1 MSVYTDEAIQKTAQR
16 RAKDF
21 LENEK
26 EYMLGFVEAEQANPL
41 TKGLGEAAVSD
52 PAKAV
57 GMIFSVDR
65 VLADTFAAA
74 VKTKDY
80 LDFAARVEATLR
92 SGGRLI
98 LSGCGATGRLC
109 LNLEASWRRA
119 LCRLEAQMP
128 EKVAQIRALADQ
140 VETIMTGGDYALI
153 KSVECFED
161 YAELGAQQAK
171 LLKVGK
177 GDLLIGVTA
186 TAETTSI
193 LGTALYASEQGAEV
207 QMVVCSNPV
216 SVSARLERA
225 RRVFERDNVYSV
237 YLPCGAMAVTG
248 STRMQSSTIEQLV
261 IASAMQSAMAN
272 ILEERSLAVD
282 YAAGFASLTEHLL
295 SEKTLTA
302 VADYAKL
309 EAALYKRGELVTYF
323 ADEYLLDVLSDT
335 TERSPTFVVPPF
347 LPEGAQGPVSWA
359 FVKDPQRDTLSAW
372 RACLMHEPRCIGWT
386 KEDYDGFGVQVD
398 PVPQI
403 DTPDLMRY
411 RIGYE
416 DCPAREGR
424 PGAAV
429 WVGEEIPC
437 AAFEGHAA
445 RYGQHA
451 KLTLVLP
458 GFDFPKT
465 PMKIFEHITMK
476 LLLNTVSTVSMG
488 MMGRLTSNYM
498 TWLNMSNKKLI
509 DRSTRL
515 IMQECGVDYETAL
528 YELLYSDECI
538 RRDHAG
544 DRRSPAQETIARLNG
559 AMFTPKSRPL

>member
-1 MSVYTDEAIQKTAQR
+1 VSSYTNEALQKNAQQ

-41 TKGLGEAAVSD
+41 TKGLGEAAASD
-52 PAKAV
+52 PVKAV
-57 GMIFSVDR
+57 KMIFSVDR
-65 VLADTFAAA
+65 ALADTFAAA

-92 SGGRLI
+92 AGGRLI

-119 LCRLEAQMP
+119 LCCLEKEMP
-128 EKVAQIRALADQ
+128 EKAEQIRALADQ
-140 VETIMTGGDYALI
+140 VITIMTGGDYALI

-171 LLKVGK
+171 LLGIGK

-193 LGTALYASEQGAEV
+193 LGTALYASEQGSDV
-207 QMVVCSNPV
+207 QMVVCSNPA
-216 SVSARLERA
+216 SVGARLERA
-225 RRVFERDNVYSV
+225 RRVFERENVYSI

-248 STRMQSSTIEQLV
+248 STRMQSSTIEQLI
-261 IASAMQSAMAN
+261 IASVMQSAMAN
-272 ILEERSLAVD
+272 ILETPQMETD
-282 YAAGFASLTEHLL
+282 YAAAFTALTEHLL
-295 SEKTLTA
+295 HEKTLTA
-302 VADYAKL
+302 VADYAAL
-309 EAALYKRGELVTYF
+309 EAELYKRGELVTYF

-347 LPEGAQGPVSWA
+347 LPEGIQGTVSWA
-359 FVKDPQRDTLSAW
+359 FVKDPQRDTTAAW
-372 RACLMHEPRCIGWT
+372 RACLQHELRCIGWK

-398 PVPQI
+398 PIPQI
-403 DTPDLMRY
+403 DTKDLLRY
-411 RIGYE
+411 RIGFE

-429 WVGEEIPC
+429 WVGEETPC
-437 AAFEGHAA
+437 AAFESHAS
-445 RYGQHA
+445 RYAQRA
-451 KLTLVLP
+451 SLTLSIP

-465 PMKIFEHITMK
+465 PMRIFEHITMK
-476 LLLNTVSTVSMG
+476 LMLNTVSTVSMG
-488 MMGRLTSNYM
+488 VMGRLTSNFM

-515 IMQECGVDYETAL
+515 IMQECEVDYETAL
-528 YELLYSDECI
+528 RELLYSDECI
-538 RRDHAG
+538 RRENAG

-559 AMFTPKSRPL
+559 TK

>member
-1 MSVYTDEAIQKTAQR
+1 MDEAIYKTAQQ

-41 TKGLGEAAVSD
+41 TKGLGEAAASD
-52 PAKAV
+52 PVKAV
-57 GMIFSVDR
+57 RMIFSVDR
-65 VLADTFAAA
+65 ALADTVAAA
-74 VKTKDY
+74 VKTQDY
-80 LDFAARVEATLR
+80 LDFAARVESTLR
-92 SGGRLI
+92 AGGRLI

-119 LCRLEAQMP
+119 LSRLEKEMP
-128 EKVAQIRALADQ
+128 DRAESIKRLADQ
-140 VETIMTGGDYALI
+140 VKTIMTGGDYALI

-161 YAELGAQQAK
+161 YAELGAQQAR
-171 LLKVGK
+171 LLGVGK

-193 LGTALYASEQGAEV
+193 LGTALYASRQGAAV
-207 QMVVCSNPV
+207 QMVVCSNPA

-225 RRVFERDNVYSV
+225 RRVFERERVFSV

-261 IASAMQSAMAN
+261 IASAMQTAMAA
-272 ILEERSLAVD
+272 LLDAPQLKADYAGAFTSLMEHLLDEKALASLAD
-282 YAAGFASLTEHLL
+282 YAA
-295 SEKTLTA
+295 
-302 VADYAKL
+302 L
-309 EAALYKRGELVTYF
+309 EAELYQKGELVTYF

-347 LPEGAQGPVSWA
+347 LPEGAQGTESWA
-359 FVKDPQRDTLSAW
+359 FVKDPQRDTPSAW
-372 RACLMHEPRCIGWT
+372 RACLAHEPRCIGWK

-398 PVPQI
+398 PVPAI
-403 DTPDLMRY
+403 DTDDLIRY
-411 RIGYE
+411 RIGFE

-429 WVGEEIPC
+429 WVGEETPC
-437 AAFEGHAA
+437 AAFDGHARRYA
-445 RYGQHA
+445 RRAQ
-451 KLTLVLP
+451 LTLALP
-458 GFDFPKT
+458 GFDFPET
-465 PMKIFEHITMK
+465 PMKIFEHIAMK
-476 LLLNTVSTVSMG
+476 LMLNTVSTVSMG
-488 MMGRLTSNYM
+488 RMGRLTSNFM

-515 IMQECGVDYETAL
+515 IMQECGVNYETAL
-528 YELLYSDECI
+528 CELLYSDECI
-538 RRDHAG
+538 RRDNAG
-544 DRRSPAQETIARLNG
+544 DRRSPAQETIVRLNE
-559 AMFTPKSRPL
+559 AR

>member
-1 MSVYTDEAIQKTAQR
+1 MNTMEELRRSARR
-16 RAKDF
+16 RAQDF

-41 TKGLGEAAVSD
+41 TKGLGEAAVRD
-52 PAKAV
+52 PAQAV

-65 VLADTFAAA
+65 ALADTFAAA
-74 VKTKDY
+74 VKTQDY
-80 LDFAARVEATLR
+80 ADFAARVEKTLR
-92 SGGRLI
+92 TGGRLI

-119 LCRLEAQMP
+119 LGRIALEQP
-128 EKVAQIRALADQ
+128 EKKAKAAALADQ
-140 VETIMTGGDYALI
+140 VVTIMTGGDYALI

-171 LLKVGK
+171 LLGVGR

-193 LGTALYASEQGAEV
+193 LGTALYASEQGADV
-207 QMVVCSNPV
+207 QMVVCSDPEKV
-216 SVSARLERA
+216 SERLLRA
-225 RRVFERDNVYSV
+225 RRVFERQNVYSV

-261 IASAMQSAMAN
+261 IASAMQSAMAA
-272 ILEERSLAVD
+272 ILDEPGFAVD
-282 YAAGFASLTEHLL
+282 YAAAFTALTQCLL
-295 SEKTLTA
+295 EEKTLCA
-302 VADYAKL
+302 VADYAAL
-309 EAALYKRGELVTYF
+309 EAELYKKGELVTYF
-323 ADEYLLDVLSDT
+323 ADEFLLDVLSDT

-347 LPEGAQGPVSWA
+347 LPEGAQGTTSWA
-359 FVKDPQRDTLSAW
+359 FVKDPQRDTQTAW
-372 RACLMHEPRCIGWT
+372 RACLAHEPRCIAW
-386 KEDYDGFGVQVD
+386 KKADYDGFGVKVD

-403 DTPDLMRY
+403 DTQDLMRY
-411 RIGYE
+411 RIGNE
-416 DCPAREGR
+416 DCPQREERG
-424 PGAAV
+424 GAAV
-429 WVGEEIPC
+429 WVGEETPA
-437 AAFEGHAA
+437 AAFEAHAS
-445 RYGQHA
+445 RYTQRA
-451 KLTLVLP
+451 DLTLAVP

-465 PMKIFEHITMK
+465 PMKIFEHIALK
-476 LLLNTVSTVSMG
+476 LMLNTVSTVSMG
-488 MMGRLTSNYM
+488 MMGRLTSNFM

-528 YELLYSDECI
+528 RELLYSDECI
-538 RRDHAG
+538 KQERAG

-559 AMFTPKSRPL
+559 AR